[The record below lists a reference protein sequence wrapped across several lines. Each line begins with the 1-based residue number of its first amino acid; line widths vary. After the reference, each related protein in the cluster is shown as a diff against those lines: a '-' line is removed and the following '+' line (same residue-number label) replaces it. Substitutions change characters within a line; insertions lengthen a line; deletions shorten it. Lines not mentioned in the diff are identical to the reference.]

1 MKKKWISLLLST
13 TMAMGMIMGTGVIAL
28 ADSEP
33 EEITWMFWDD
43 VKASQDL
50 VSLGYGDIIDRFN
63 ETYDGQYHV
72 NVVTTNLTEYET
84 KLSALIAAG
93 DTPDVFICNPGP
105 YMKRYIDTGAVAD
118 LTDTLKTDEK
128 DWYDTFNPGVFDGVS
143 FDDKICAVPVNGA
156 IGSLFYNTQIFEEQG
171 IEVPKTYDELIE
183 ACKKL
188 QDAGISPIACSVNTT
203 WVFSMMAGYLFQR
216 SGCSMDAI
224 NAHEENWTDDK
235 YVAAAEKAKDIAQ
248 YFQPTAIGDSNDQ
261 AVAAFYNG
269 EAAMLI
275 QGSWS
280 VAGINGNAPDMEEV
294 TGIMQFPAIDGSE
307 GDPNAV
313 MMKTD
318 NMCISA
324 TTEHKDACIALLKMF
339 TDDTSEKYYVEKCG
353 KTAVTGAEIDY
364 STAAKEM
371 SYISD
376 VLQNATST
384 FGFYNESTPDK
395 EAADMFDNLMSD
407 VAMGNAEPA
416 DACQQLQDYYTE
428 NVWAE

>member
-188 QDAGISPIACSVNTT
+188 QDAGISPIACSGLVLVSRPFGETRVGLR
-203 WVFSMMAGYLFQR
+203 VFRGGDRLLAALGTDGGAMCALELWQEDATGGFVPANPPDDPQLSDFLASGQR
-216 SGCSMDAI
+216 
-224 NAHEENWTDDK
+224 
-235 YVAAAEKAKDIAQ
+235 
-248 YFQPTAIGDSNDQ
+248 
-261 AVAAFYNG
+261 
-269 EAAMLI
+269 L
-275 QGSWS
+275 
-280 VAGINGNAPDMEEV
+280 
-294 TGIMQFPAIDGSE
+294 
-307 GDPNAV
+307 
-313 MMKTD
+313 
-318 NMCISA
+318 
-324 TTEHKDACIALLKMF
+324 
-339 TDDTSEKYYVEKCG
+339 
-353 KTAVTGAEIDY
+353 
-364 STAAKEM
+364 
-371 SYISD
+371 
-376 VLQNATST
+376 
-384 FGFYNESTPDK
+384 
-395 EAADMFDNLMSD
+395 AADVSPAFMFCLEDDGLD
-407 VAMGNAEPA
+407 VRPLFWGPA
-416 DACQQLQDYYTE
+416 GLVDVPVAKSVRYIWKSGAFEKTVSGKPE
-428 NVWAE
+428 